1 VERSLRGAAD
11 DVRDELLDSRG
22 HWITE
27 ERPRELTTLL
37 LDFVGRRAV

>member
-11 DVRDELLDSRG
+11 DVRDELLDSCG